1 MLNLGFLN
9 FRRIFSKIIIVLSYN
24 FFSALLVICLSFF
37 ALLTFRNNEVRV
49 LTGPLLRSKILR
61 YTHFK
66 WVRNS
71 IFFPTENIFFPIID
85 TFLIFEEM
93 EYLIHH
99 TQFKMWQALCKFPIL
114 FSTVKLKFGNNFLQ
128 FINRFKIGTLESWPS
143 AGCISKF
150 FSISKEIANWDF

>member
-9 FRRIFSKIIIVLSYN
+9 FRRIFFKDYN
-24 FFSALLVICLSFF
+24 CFKLQLFFCSFGYLFELIF

-49 LTGPLLRSKILR
+49 LTGPLPRSKILR

-99 TQFKMWQALCKFPIL
+99 TQFKMWAALCKFPIL

-143 AGCISKF
+143 VGCFSKF
-150 FSISKEIANWDF
+150 FSI